1 MQLKLSDRHRH
12 VLWATVRQYVATAR
26 PVGSGTLLG
35 EYELNVSSATI
46 RNAMG
51 RLEKVG
57 LLYQP
62 HTSAGRI
69 PSDSG
74 YRTYV
79 DQLLTP
85 TDAPSRKIARRLSDG
100 LSLAGI
106 SLEVLLKDAAHIL
119 SSLSGY
125 IALVTFPTSQTSSL
139 RHIQIVPVDDQR
151 IMLMVVFE
159 SYETDSVLITLPH
172 REELS
177 SSLEK
182 DSEED
187 SLDQELQILSNF
199 LNAHLRGRSLQDINS
214 LDWQELGQ
222 EFEHYATLLQSSLH
236 GIQHRMQ
243 SQPTAAPLVISG
255 MAEVLKRHP
264 EFSELQQVQAIIQLL
279 EEEQEQLLPLF
290 FQKDSFY
297 SQDNPSAEKC
307 SVEARDRQDDK
318 DPSDDPASISNAIN
332 PNITIRIGAEIPL
345 EPIQTCALVSTPYQW
360 GENCVGSV
368 GVLGPTRMLYED
380 AIALVEATANHLS
393 SALA

>member
-1 MQLKLSDRHRH
+1 MQFKLSDRHRH

-26 PVGSGTLLG
+26 PVGSGALLS

-62 HTSAGRI
+62 HPSAGRI

-85 TDAPSRKIARRLSDG
+85 TDVASHDIARRLAEG
-100 LSLAGI
+100 LPLSGMSLD
-106 SLEVLLKDAAHIL
+106 VLLKDAAHIL

-125 IALVTFPTSQTSSL
+125 IALVTFPTSQSVSL
-139 RHIQIVPVDDQR
+139 RHLQLVPVNEQH

-159 SYETDSVLITLPH
+159 SYETDSVLIP
-172 REELS
+172 LS
-177 SSLEK
+177 RSRDDQDASDDADVLE
-182 DSEED
+182 
-187 SLDQELQILSNF
+187 QELQILSNF
-199 LNAHLRGRSLQDINS
+199 LNTHLRGQSLQDINA
-214 LDWQELGQ
+214 LDWQDLGQ
-222 EFEHYATLLQSSLH
+222 EFEYYATLLQSSLS
-236 GIQHRMQ
+236 GLQSRLK
-243 SQPTAAPLVISG
+243 SQPSAAPVVVSG
-255 MAEVLKRHP
+255 IAEVLKRHP

-279 EEEQEQLLPLF
+279 EEEQDQLVPLF
-290 FQKDSFY
+290 FSNDGVIMEPTLS
-297 SQDNPSAEKC
+297 
-307 SVEARDRQDDK
+307 EAYGGS
-318 DPSDDPASISNAIN
+318 SDDSPLAANAYPN
-332 PNITIRIGAEIPL
+332 PNVTIRIGTEIPL
-345 EPIQTCALVSTPYQW
+345 EPIQTCAMISTTYQW
-360 GENCVGSV
+360 GESCVGSV

-380 AIALVEATANHLS
+380 AIALVEATAHHLS

>member
-26 PVGSGTLLG
+26 PVGSGALLE

-85 TDAPSRKIARRLSDG
+85 TDAPNRAIARRLADG
-100 LSLAGI
+100 LPWAGI
-106 SLEVLLKDAAHIL
+106 SLDVLLKDAAHIL

-139 RHIQIVPVDDQR
+139 RHLQLVPVDDQR

-159 SYETDSVLITLPH
+159 SYETDSVLITLPCH
-172 REELS
+172 
-177 SSLEK
+177 
-182 DSEED
+182 ED
-187 SLDQELQILSNF
+187 SSAIRDRSDEGTLEQQLQILSNF
-199 LNAHLRGRSLQDINS
+199 LNAHLRGQSLQDINS
-214 LDWQELGQ
+214 IDWQELGQ
-222 EFEHYATLLQSSLH
+222 EFEHYATLLQSSLR
-236 GIQHRMQ
+236 GIQHRIQ
-243 SQPTAAPLVISG
+243 SQPTAAPLIISG

-290 FQKDSFY
+290 FPQENLAPVESTPD
-297 SQDNPSAEKC
+297 D
-307 SVEARDRQDDK
+307 EAREPTIDL
-318 DPSDDPASISNAIN
+318 ASLSSTIH
-332 PNITIRIGAEIPL
+332 PNVTIRIGAEIPL
-345 EPIQTCALVSTPYQW
+345 EPIQTCALISTPYQW
-360 GENCVGSV
+360 GDSCVGSV

-393 SALA
+393 STLA

>member
-26 PVGSGTLLG
+26 PVGSGALLE

-85 TDAPSRKIARRLSDG
+85 TDAPSREIARRLTEGLPLAG
-100 LSLAGI
+100 LSLD
-106 SLEVLLKDAAHIL
+106 VLLKDAAHIL

-139 RHIQIVPVDDQR
+139 RHLQLVPVDDQR

-159 SYETDSVLITLPH
+159 SYETDSVLITLP
-172 REELS
+172 RGAEQDSELADDWEE
-177 SSLEK
+177 SLE
-182 DSEED
+182 
-187 SLDQELQILSNF
+187 QELQILSNF
-199 LNAHLRGRSLQDINS
+199 LNAHLRGRSLQDINA

-222 EFEHYATLLQSSLH
+222 EFEHYATLLQSSLQ
-236 GIQHRMQ
+236 GIQTRIQ
-243 SQPTAAPLVISG
+243 SQPTAAPMIISG

-290 FQKDSFY
+290 FTQEDLSADSDNEDDGQGET
-297 SQDNPSAEKC
+297 QDLSPSYL
-307 SVEARDRQDDK
+307 
-318 DPSDDPASISNAIN
+318 N
-332 PNITIRIGAEIPL
+332 PNVTIRIGAEIPL
-345 EPIQTCALVSTPYQW
+345 EPIQTCALISTPYQW
-360 GENCVGSV
+360 GESCVGSV

-393 SALA
+393 GALAY

>member
-26 PVGSGTLLG
+26 PVGSGALLE

-85 TDAPSRKIARRLSDG
+85 TDAPSREIARRLAEG
-100 LSLAGI
+100 LPLSGI
-106 SLEVLLKDAAHIL
+106 SLDILLKDAAHIL

-125 IALVTFPTSQTSSL
+125 IALVTFPTSQTSAL
-139 RHIQIVPVDDQR
+139 RHLQLVPIDDQR

-159 SYETDSVLITLPH
+159 SYETDSVLITLP
-172 REELS
+172 RQPDQPS
-177 SSLEK
+177 TQDTDTLEG
-182 DSEED
+182 
-187 SLDQELQILSNF
+187 ELQLLSNF
-199 LNAHLRGRSLQDINS
+199 LNAHLRGRSLQDINA
-214 LDWQELGQ
+214 LDWHELGQ
-222 EFEHYATLLQSSLH
+222 EFEHYATLLQSSLR
-236 GIQHRMQ
+236 GIQHRIQ
-243 SQPTAAPLVISG
+243 SQPTTAPLIISG

-290 FQKDSFY
+290 FAQE
-297 SQDNPSAEKC
+297 PLTL
-307 SVEARDRQDDK
+307 EADTDETGEDAVN
-318 DPSDDPASISNAIN
+318 DLTPAPNYINSNV
-332 PNITIRIGAEIPL
+332 TIRIGSEIPL

-360 GENCVGSV
+360 GESCVGSV

-393 SALA
+393 GALA